1 MLLRKQDEGQSGMMV
16 MMNTRRAIAASQQSE
31 LNHSQLAIIY
41 GVGRTLNGNENR
53 RRPSGTLSGLDS
65 EALQGDVALVTW

>member
-16 MMNTRRAIAASQQSE
+16 MINTRRAIAASQQSE

-41 GVGRTLNGNENR
+41 GVGRTLNGNENVW
-53 RRPSGTLSGLDS
+53 PNP
-65 EALQGDVALVTW
+65 WPF